1 MNDIMNHQNFEDDLQ
16 HNIIENGL
24 RQQSFFIGK

>member
-1 MNDIMNHQNFEDDLQ
+1 MKDIMNHQNFEEDHG

>member
-1 MNDIMNHQNFEDDLQ
+1 MKKIKKHQNFEDDRQ